1 MTHVPDGEVPAAT
14 RSTAIRRAPRRV
26 MLRRKTLGAPLCGGG
41 RERGGRERGAGS
53 ILAIAV
59 IATMMSASALLIPL
73 SAAVSLRHR
82 AAGAADAA
90 ALAAADAASGWSAGP
105 PCAEAG
111 RLAAENRAALARCEI
126 DGLVVTVEVEIATGF
141 GVIAGWDTPLAV
153 IRQTASAG
161 PWPGTD

>member
-1 MTHVPDGEVPAAT
+1 MRHVSDGEVPAAN
-14 RSTAIRRAPRRV
+14 RSAAMRRASRSGALCRE
-26 MLRRKTLGAPLCGGG
+26 THGAPLHG
-41 RERGGRERGAGS
+41 GGRERGAGS

-59 IATMMSASALLIPL
+59 IATMMSAGALLIPL
-73 SAAVSLRHR
+73 SVAVSLRHR

-141 GVIAGWDTPLAV
+141 GAIGGWDTPLAMV
-153 IRQTASAG
+153 RQTASAG
-161 PWPGTD
+161 PWPGTE

>member
-26 MLRRKTLGAPLCGGG
+26 MLRRKTLGAPLCG
-41 RERGGRERGAGS
+41 GGRERGAGS

>member
-1 MTHVPDGEVPAAT
+1 VTHVPDGEVPAAT

>member
-14 RSTAIRRAPRRV
+14 RSTAMRRAPRRV

>member
-14 RSTAIRRAPRRV
+14 RSTAMRRAPRSV

-53 ILAIAV
+53 ILAVAV

-73 SAAVSLRHR
+73 SAVVSLRHR

-161 PWPGTD
+161 PWPGTE